1 MVKQLVTKSIKMQLT
16 DKQVDATKKMANFT
30 ILMKNKY
37 RDIVVLCHSR

>member
-16 DKQVDATKKMANFT
+16 DKQVDATKMANFT